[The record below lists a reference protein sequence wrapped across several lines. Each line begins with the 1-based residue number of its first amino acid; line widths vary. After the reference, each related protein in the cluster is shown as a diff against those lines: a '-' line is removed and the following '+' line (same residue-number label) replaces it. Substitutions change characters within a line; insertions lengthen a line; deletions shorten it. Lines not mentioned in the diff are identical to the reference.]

1 MVPVGYL
8 EGKILQLAFQVGK
21 LEDFGQCWSDIPLL
35 SRLFDARYAQFVS
48 WFLLKLQVTE
58 LVRAL
63 VHICDVATAAEAS
76 KCRSYRGHL
85 RGPDYKNNKAVPQG
99 EALVL
104 FHYMTRSFQDFR
116 ERKLSRYAGMYVDD
130 FRERRANATRDHGTA
145 PPDEELFDD
154 LEASLGIDRAAPVC
168 SSAVDARYASKCCE

>member
-1 MVPVGYL
+1 MTVPCGVHA
-8 EGKILQLAFQVGK
+8 EG
-21 LEDFGQCWSDIPLL
+21 P
-35 SRLFDARYAQFVS
+35 
-48 WFLLKLQVTE
+48 
-58 LVRAL
+58 
-63 VHICDVATAAEAS
+63 
-76 KCRSYRGHL
+76 KCRTYEGHL
-85 RGPDYKNNKAVPQG
+85 KPNEYTDAMRAIPEG

-154 LEASLGIDRAAPVC
+154 LEASLGIDHAAPVC
-168 SSAVDARYASKCCE
+168 SSAADAHYASKCCE